1 LDVVA
6 KSGVFTIQ
14 GSMKTAIDCAKIAK
28 AYDVLLWAS
37 KERDF
42 NHAWK
47 LYTEKEIDGLLSAI
61 LCRS

>member
-42 NHAWK
+42 NHAWNIIYRK
-47 LYTEKEIDGLLSAI
+47 KK
-61 LCRS
+61 